1 MDLGWDIVPS
11 FQGCFNNRQETK
23 AWGKS
28 ILFSLRLCWLQE
40 LALVLGSWDRS
51 QIECLSAML
60 EGKAGAVETLFAYL
74 VQYAVCCA
82 LLRRWVYLAGGVRE
96 ILGGNVS

>member
-1 MDLGWDIVPS
+1 
-11 FQGCFNNRQETK
+11 
-23 AWGKS
+23 
-28 ILFSLRLCWLQE
+28 
-40 LALVLGSWDRS
+40 
-51 QIECLSAML
+51 ML
-60 EGKAGAVETLFAYL
+60 EGEAGAVETLFAYL